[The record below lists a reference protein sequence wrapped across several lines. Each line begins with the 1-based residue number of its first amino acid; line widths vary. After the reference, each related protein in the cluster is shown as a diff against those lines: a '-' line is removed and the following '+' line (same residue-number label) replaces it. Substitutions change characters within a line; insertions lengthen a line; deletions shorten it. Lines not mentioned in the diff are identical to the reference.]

1 MKIRLVKVYL
11 SECDSCS
18 MQRYAVLTLSL
29 SVTSSTLLR
38 VGRNPVRVI
47 GPLGLAPEGVV
58 RSSAG
63 TLISIE

>member
-38 VGRNPVRVI
+38 VGRSPVRAM
-47 GPLGLAPEGVV
+47 GLASEGVV
-58 RSSAG
+58 QSSAG

>member
-1 MKIRLVKVYL
+1 MLML
-11 SECDSCS
+11 S
-18 MQRYAVLTLSL
+18 R

-38 VGRNPVRVI
+38 VGRSPVRVM

>member
-11 SECDSCS
+11 SECDFCS

-38 VGRNPVRVI
+38 VGRSPVRAM
-47 GPLGLAPEGVV
+47 GLAPEGVV
-58 RSSAG
+58 QSSAG